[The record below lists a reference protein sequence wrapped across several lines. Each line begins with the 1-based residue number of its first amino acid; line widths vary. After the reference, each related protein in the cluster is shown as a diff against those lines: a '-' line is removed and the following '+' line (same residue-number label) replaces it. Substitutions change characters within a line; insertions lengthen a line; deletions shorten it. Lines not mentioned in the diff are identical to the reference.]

1 MVTNPMQIGIWRDF
15 SKEERFLI
23 SKTLKGRKGKGMATP
38 VELVDWTKKV
48 IEEALTETKER
59 QDGRGE
65 SK

>member
-1 MVTNPMQIGIWRDF
+1 
-15 SKEERFLI
+15 
-23 SKTLKGRKGKGMATP
+23 MATP